1 MGQHLFFIFNSLS
14 THFGY
19 DFLLTSAFF
28 GGRQRIFTMTSLLKQ
43 PYFGQKW
50 IKCVH
55 FFSFISNLNYL
66 SNGISQLFVRIIGEI
81 LDFGHLSELATCHL
95 LIPTFQKKI
104 INKCRS
110 INFRKSHWKPNRHYL
125 PFKYY
130 QKKSDRGGHIC
141 PPRQN
146 RVNR

>member
-95 LIPTFQKKI
+95 LIPTFQKK
-104 INKCRS
+104 NHQQMSVDK
-110 INFRKSHWKPNRHYL
+110 FQEKSLKTKSPL
-125 PFKYY
+125 LAV
-130 QKKSDRGGHIC
+130 QILSKK
-141 PPRQN
+141 
-146 RVNR
+146 V

>member
-66 SNGISQLFVRIIGEI
+66 SNGISQLFVRIIGDI

-95 LIPTFQKKI
+95 LIPTFSKK
-104 INKCRS
+104 NHQQMSVDK
-110 INFRKSHWKPNRHYL
+110 FQEKSLKTKSPL
-125 PFKYY
+125 LAV
-130 QKKSDRGGHIC
+130 QILSKK
-141 PPRQN
+141 
-146 RVNR
+146 V